1 MNRVLK
7 VALLGGLAVSL
18 ASCGTVRNALPFGL
32 GGSKEPQATATA
44 GQRISVLEFEQ
55 QLAPSAALSGRDF
68 FLPGP
73 QAATAWS
80 QPGGNADNSVEHVIA
95 APGFTVAWR
104 RGVGAGSSRTRQ
116 VMAPVVADNGRV
128 FVLDGEAT
136 VSALDSGTGAQAW
149 KVNIRPDE
157 REGGRRGFFGIGG
170 TGGTTGG
177 GFGGGVAV
185 GGGKVFVSSGYRIV
199 TALDQATGAVL
210 WTTPVDVPI
219 HGAPTVSGSRVFV
232 VDVENQIQA
241 FDTTTGAQDW
251 SYRGIPEPAR
261 IMRASSPAVTG
272 DTVVAPFSSGEVVAL
287 RAATGQSVWQQVLS
301 RTSRTS
307 ALSEIR
313 DIAGRPVISRGVVY
327 AISHSGLLSA
337 LDIRTGQPKW
347 SPLPIAGV
355 NAPLPVGDVD
365 TLCPSCQLNRT
376 IPDLASAANHEPW
389 HKLEIAKRRIL
400 YTLARLGL
408 SPLNKKQD
416 AVSGLAFDFL
426 RPNPGG
432 LVLTGHEDGVI
443 TLNVEEAE
451 DLERGK
457 RRVLLGESYRT
468 LVGHFRHEIAHYYWD
483 RFFIGRTDGDV
494 GMQGFREGFG
504 DERDDYNLAL
514 QRHYTAGPVAA

>member
-355 NAPLPVGDVD
+355 NAPLPVGDVVYVVSKDGELTVINRD
-365 TLCPSCQLNRT
+365 TGQIYWSRNLNEGRVRQEGGLLGFFDRT
-376 IPDLASAANHEPW
+376 VRPEWSGPLLASN
-389 HKLEIAKRRIL
+389 R
-400 YTLARLGL
+400 
-408 SPLNKKQD
+408 
-416 AVSGLAFDFL
+416 
-426 RPNPGG
+426 
-432 LVLTGHEDGVI
+432 LVLTNSDGELVAFDPK
-443 TLNVEEAE
+443 TGAQTASL
-451 DLERGK
+451 K
-457 RRVLLGESYRT
+457 LG
-468 LVGHFRHEIAHYYWD
+468 
-483 RFFIGRTDGDV
+483 
-494 GMQGFREGFG
+494 
-504 DERDDYNLAL
+504 
-514 QRHYTAGPVAA
+514 AGPIYLAPAAYNGALYVLSDKGDLVSIR